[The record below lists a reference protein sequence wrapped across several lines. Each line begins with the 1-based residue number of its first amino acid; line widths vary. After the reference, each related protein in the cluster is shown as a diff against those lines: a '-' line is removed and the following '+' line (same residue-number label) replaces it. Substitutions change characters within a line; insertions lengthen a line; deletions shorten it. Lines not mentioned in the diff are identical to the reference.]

1 MTVRRGLLALVV
13 GVALP
18 AIVVGQTPTQDAR
31 ADGQVFG
38 GGLAPSSVAA
48 SQTPPNANDLPNFTA
63 NPTQSSYYDNPSSLE
78 PAAQAQAPG
87 SVGYQAVT
95 ESLANRATFPT
106 SEIDATVAT
115 GKAVNADP
123 YTYVSGFSANGA
135 QGSCVPIPSAAISPG
150 TYEQTCNT
158 GYIMGPGGGPQTCQ
172 VTLDH
177 SFATVNRYE
186 CSEVNAVFNGT
197 DDCSIYD
204 GHFGSCTTTGF
215 RPGQCL
221 VFFGGPE
228 GGCAEPGE
236 PIREMECASVVPG
249 GTLLSTVST
258 YVGST
263 PNAAACAAQAANPDC
278 TPDPD
283 VCTDSTPTTRLING
297 VSITQ
302 PCWAWERT
310 YQCGGPLT
318 AASDCGELEALGCTY
333 LREECIT
340 GETPCLTVDRVY
352 ACPIPPVP
360 AQDQQI
366 CDADVY
372 CLNGECD
379 TINRQPNTEFQDAL
393 VALNSIAQAGKEF
406 DEATLEIFK
415 GQRLTCSKTI
425 FGLTNCC
432 VPRGF
437 PLIGGC
443 NGEDQILKDQREQ
456 GLCTYVGTFC
466 DQKFLGICLRKKEAH
481 CCFVSKISR
490 ILQEQGRPQIN
501 KPWDDPEDEKCLG
514 FTIAEFQLLDLSVMD
529 FAEVYAE
536 FTEAAQIPAD
546 LDVVAEMQSKI
557 NAFYAANPPGP

>member
-1 MTVRRGLLALVV
+1 MTARRLLVAAALTLV
-13 GVALP
+13 LP

-31 ADGQVFG
+31 ADGKAFG

-48 SQTPPNANDLPNFTA
+48 SQTPPNANDLPNFTP

-106 SEIDATVAT
+106 SEIGATVAT

-158 GYIMGPGGGPQTCQ
+158 GYIQQPGGGPQSCTIGLQ
-172 VTLDH
+172 H
-177 SFATVNRYE
+177 SFTTRYRYE
-186 CSEVNAVFNGT
+186 CSIINAFTNGVN
-197 DDCSIYD
+197 DCSVFQ
-204 GHFGSCTTTGF
+204 GHSCNYVDT
-215 RPGQCL
+215 RPGVCL
-221 VFFGGPE
+221 VPWSPPQN
-228 GGCAEPGE
+228 GCAEPGE
-236 PIREMECASVVPG
+236 PINMLSCAAPVPG
-249 GTLLSTVST
+249 GTLLFTENV
-258 YVGST
+258 YNGSVPDASACSAYAGD
-263 PNAAACAAQAANPDC
+263 PNC
-278 TPDPD
+278 TPEPD
-283 VCTDSTPTTRLING
+283 VCTDSTPVTRNVGG
-297 VSITQ
+297 VAVTQ

-310 YQCGGPLT
+310 YQCGGNLIPQ
-318 AASDCGELEALGCTY
+318 SDCGELEALGCTY
-333 LREECIT
+333 LREQCIT
-340 GETPCLTVDRVY
+340 DELPCLTVDRVY

-366 CDADVY
+366 CDADIY
-372 CLNGECD
+372 CINGECETLD
-379 TINRQPNTEFQDAL
+379 RQPNTEFQDAL

-406 DEATLEIFK
+406 DPDTLEIFK

-501 KPWDDPEDEKCLG
+501 KPWDDPKDEKCLG
-514 FTIAEFQLLDLSVMD
+514 FTIAEFQQLDLSQMN
-529 FAEVYAE
+529 FAEVYAD

-546 LDVVAEMQSKI
+546 LDVVAEMQAKI
-557 NAFYAANPPGP
+557 EAFYAANPPGP